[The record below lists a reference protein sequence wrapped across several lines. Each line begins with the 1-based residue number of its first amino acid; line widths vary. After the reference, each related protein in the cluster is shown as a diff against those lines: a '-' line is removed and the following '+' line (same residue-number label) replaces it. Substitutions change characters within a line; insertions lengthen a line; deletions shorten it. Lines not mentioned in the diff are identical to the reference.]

1 MVAGGDRSVAGTA
14 PILAP
19 LRQTIYT
26 FESIFLSHSS
36 TMRQMDLLSELFND
50 VAVAS
55 TLYGRIEGGAP
66 WAVAY
71 PRAAFAGFHV
81 VLSGDLWMHPG
92 DDGRRPI
99 HLSAGDY
106 VVFPH
111 GMPHEL
117 RDSPAASALRA
128 EPIATVFGNAARRAG
143 RTTSDASVSAPTASA
158 VQHHAEIGGDG
169 TRAAY
174 LCGAFMFSGD
184 GARPLVSALP
194 DVIHVRGEHGR
205 MLPWL
210 ETILASIS
218 CELTSGRPGAAM
230 VIARLSEVL
239 FVQAVRA
246 HLADLPAYAV
256 GWTAAAHDAHVSR
269 ALALVHREPERDWTI
284 ASLGMAV
291 GMSRSSFAAR
301 FQHVMGQA
309 PLAYLTTW
317 RMHRARG
324 MLRDPGVSIAQIAE
338 RVGYASAAA
347 FAAAF
352 KRETGDAPGAW
363 RRRAAA

>member
-1 MVAGGDRSVAGTA
+1 
-14 PILAP
+14 
-19 LRQTIYT
+19 
-26 FESIFLSHSS
+26 
-36 TMRQMDLLSELFND
+36 MDLLSELFTD
-50 VAVAS
+50 VAVGS
-55 TLYGRIEGGAP
+55 TLYGRVEGAAP

-71 PRAAFAGFHV
+71 AQASFAGFHV
-81 VLSGDLWMHPG
+81 VLSGELWMHPA
-92 DDGRRPI
+92 DGRAPI
-99 HLSAGDY
+99 HMVAGDY
-106 VVFPH
+106 MVLPH
-111 GMPHEL
+111 GMPHDL
-117 RDSPAASALRA
+117 RDSPVKSALRA
-128 EPIATVFGNAARRAG
+128 DPIAAVFCEAARRAG
-143 RTTSDASVSAPTASA
+143 RTVAVANVVPHDATA
-158 VQHHAEIGGDG
+158 VQHHAVIGGQG
-169 TRAAY
+169 ARAEY
-174 LCGAFMFSGD
+174 LCGAFSFTGD
-184 GARPLVSALP
+184 GARPLLSALP

-210 ETILASIS
+210 ETILQSVS

-246 HLADLPAYAV
+246 HLADLPADAV
-256 GWTAAAHDAHVSR
+256 GWTAAARDMHVSR

-284 ASLGMAV
+284 ATLGAAV
-291 GMSRSSFAAR
+291 GLSRSSFAAR
-301 FQHVMGQA
+301 FQTVMGQA
-309 PLAYLTTW
+309 PLHYLTTW

-324 MLRDPGVSIAQIAE
+324 LLRDPAVSIAQIAE